1 MEIAWSRSS
10 GPLRPEP
17 MKREIG
23 RTGTK
28 VNAIGLGA
36 WQLSNVA
43 RPPRDQAIAL
53 IHCALEAGVGLIDT
67 ADAYCRDENDFGHN
81 ECLIREA
88 LDNWSGTGEVTV
100 MTKVGRTR
108 PGGRWVTDARP
119 EYIKTAC
126 DASLRRLGLEAIFL
140 YQLHQVDSEVPFEDT
155 LGALTDLREAGKI
168 RHIGLSNVSLVQL
181 EQAQALIRIESVQNR
196 CNPWARE
203 DVDNG
208 LITHCSETGVTYFP
222 WHPVG
227 GAEGHQAAA
236 SNLILRE
243 LACKYETT
251 PYQLLI
257 AWLLGLGSHVIPI
270 PGATRTAS
278 ILDNLK
284 AAKLDVARE
293 DLARIG
299 AIGRRSDTPRI

>member
-1 MEIAWSRSS
+1 
-10 GPLRPEP
+10 

-23 RTGTK
+23 RTGIK

-36 WQLSNVA
+36 WQLSNVN
-43 RPPRDQAIAL
+43 RPPRAQAIEL
-53 IHCALEAGVGLIDT
+53 IHRALEAGVDLIDT

-81 ECLIREA
+81 ERLIREA
-88 LDNWSGTGEVTV
+88 LDAWNGSGDVTV
-100 MTKVGRTR
+100 MTKAGRTR
-108 PGGRWVTDARP
+108 PGGRWETDARP
-119 EYIKTAC
+119 EHIKAAC
-126 DASLRRLGLEAIFL
+126 EASLERLGLDSIYL
-140 YQLHQVDSEVPFEDT
+140 YQLHQVDPVIPFEDT

-168 RHIGLSNVSLVQL
+168 RHIGLSNVNRDQL
-181 EQAQALIRIESVQNR
+181 DKAQALIRIESVQNR
-196 CNPWARE
+196 CNPWARG

-208 LITHCSETGVTYFP
+208 LIDRCAETGVTYFP

-227 GAEGHQAAA
+227 GEEGHRADA
-236 SNLILRE
+236 SDPVLRE
-243 LACKYETT
+243 LAPKYEAT
-251 PYQLLI
+251 PYQLLM

-284 AAKLDVARE
+284 AATLDVTPE

-299 AIGRRSDTPRI
+299 AIGGL

>member
-1 MEIAWSRSS
+1 MR
-10 GPLRPEP
+10 
-17 MKREIG
+17 REIG
-23 RTGTK
+23 RTGIE
-28 VNAIGLGA
+28 VSAIGLGA
-36 WQLSNVA
+36 WQLSNVN
-43 RPPRDQAIAL
+43 RPPRAQAIEL
-53 IHCALEAGVGLIDT
+53 IHRALEAGVDLIDT

-88 LDNWSGTGEVTV
+88 LDAWNGTGEVTV

-126 DASLRRLGLEAIFL
+126 DANLERLGLESIFL
-140 YQLHQVDSEVPFEDT
+140 YQLHRVDAEIPFEDT
-155 LGALTDLREAGKI
+155 LGALADLREAGKI
-168 RHIGLSNVSLVQL
+168 RHIGLSNVSRAQV
-181 EQAQALIRIESVQNR
+181 EQAQALIRVESVQNC

-203 DVDNG
+203 DVDSG
-208 LITHCSETGVTYFP
+208 LITRCAETGVTYFP

-227 GAEGHQAAA
+227 GEEGHRAAA
-236 SNLILRE
+236 SNPVLRE
-243 LACKYETT
+243 LASKYETT

-270 PGATRTAS
+270 PGATRVAS

-284 AAKLDVARE
+284 ATKLDVARE

-299 AIGRRSDTPRI
+299 AIGRRSDTPRT